1 MSEHHHQALFEP
13 LQLGSVTV
21 KNRVLMAPLTR
32 NRAKPDGT
40 PWAVAE
46 EYYAQRA
53 SAGLIFTEATQIS
66 AMGKGYINTPGIYRD
81 EHVVAWRNITKAVHA
96 AGGKIALQL
105 WHVGR
110 ISHSSL
116 LPDNADPIAPSAIQ
130 AKSQTFIETGMVD
143 VSPPRAMTLDDIKTV
158 IEEYRRAAE
167 NAKAAGFD
175 AVEVHA
181 ANGYLL
187 DQFIRDG
194 SNQRDDEYG
203 GSVEN
208 RIRLLLEVV
217 EAVIDVYGADKV
229 GVRLSPTGG
238 FNDMHDS
245 DPKQTFVTAV
255 KALNKYG
262 LAFLHVVEEFPGEDA
277 NTEDQAVNKAVRD
290 AWSGPYIANGGLD
303 AAKASQLVESGD
315 ADAVTFGR
323 PFIANPDL
331 PKRIR
336 TGADWN
342 EPDQETF
349 YGGDEK
355 GYTDY
360 PTLDEQQAA

>member
-1 MSEHHHQALFEP
+1 MTTTHHDALFES
-13 LQLGSVTV
+13 LTLGSVAL

-40 PWAVAE
+40 PWDVAA

-53 SAGLIFTEATQIS
+53 GAGLIFTEATQIS
-66 AMGKGYINTPGIYRD
+66 PMGKGYINTPGIHSD
-81 EHVVAWRNITKAVHA
+81 AQTKAWRAITKAVHD

-116 LPDNADPIAPSAIQ
+116 LPDEAQPLAPSAIQ
-130 AKSQTFIETGMVD
+130 AKSQTFIEAGMVD
-143 VSPPRAMTLDDIKTV
+143 VSEPRAMTVDDIETV
-158 IEEYRRAAE
+158 IGEYRHAAE

-194 SNQRDDEYG
+194 SNKRDDQYG
-203 GSVEN
+203 GSAEN
-208 RIRLLLEVV
+208 RVRLLTQVV
-217 EAVIDVYGADKV
+217 ETVIEVFGADKV

-238 FNDMHDS
+238 FNDMSDS
-245 DPKQTFVTAV
+245 NPAETFVTAV

-262 LAFLHVVEEFPGEDA
+262 LAFLHMVEEFPGEEASDA
-277 NTEDQAVNKAVRD
+277 DKAVIKAVLD
-290 AWSGPYIANGGLD
+290 AWQGPYIANGGLD
-303 AAKASQLVESGD
+303 AAKASQMVESGH

-323 PFIANPDL
+323 PYIANPDL
-331 PKRIR
+331 AERIR
-336 TGADWN
+336 KGAAWN
-342 EPDQETF
+342 EADHETF
-349 YGGDEK
+349 YGGNEK

-360 PTLDEQQAA
+360 PTLEQQAA

>member
-1 MSEHHHQALFEP
+1 MSDVHHQALFEP
-13 LQLGSVTV
+13 FQLGSISL

-32 NRAKPDGT
+32 NRAQPDGT
-40 PWAVAE
+40 PWQVAAD
-46 EYYAQRA
+46 YYAQRA
-53 SAGLIFTEATQIS
+53 GAGLIFTEATQI
-66 AMGKGYINTPGIYRD
+66 APMGKGYVNTPGIHND
-81 EHVVAWRNITKAVHA
+81 DQVAAWREITKAVHN
-96 AGGKIALQL
+96 AGGKIAVQL

-110 ISHSSL
+110 ISHRSL
-116 LPDNADPIAPSAIQ
+116 LPDEAQPLAPSAIR
-130 AKSQTFIETGMVD
+130 ANSQTFTDDGMVD
-143 VSPPRAMTLDDIKTV
+143 VSEPRAMTEDDIKQV
-158 IEEYRRAAE
+158 IGQYRRAAE

-187 DQFIRDG
+187 DQFLRDG
-194 SNQRDDEYG
+194 SNQRDDAYG
-203 GSVEN
+203 GSAEN
-208 RIRLLLEVV
+208 RTRLLREVV

-245 DPKQTFVTAV
+245 NPTDTFVTAV

-262 LAFLHVVEEFPGEDA
+262 LAFLHMVETFPGEDSSDA
-277 NTEDQAVNKAVRD
+277 DRAVLKAVRS
-290 AWSGPYIANGGLD
+290 AWTGAYIANGGFGAEDGAQAVAL
-303 AAKASQLVESGD
+303 GH
-315 ADAVTFGR
+315 ADAIAYGR

-331 PKRIR
+331 PRRIR
-336 TGADWN
+336 QGASWN
-342 EPDQETF
+342 DPDDSTF

-360 PTLDEQQAA
+360 PTLEQQKAA